1 MKLTVVSP
9 TYNEADN
16 IRLFIEMLESV
27 LAHIDHEII
36 IVDDDSP
43 DKTWAIAERMRSQHP
58 TLRVLRRTKERGLS
72 SAVIDGF
79 LAAQGD
85 MVACIDGDLQ
95 HDPTQLPQL
104 LYALEA
110 GADVAIGSRYV
121 EGGDVG
127 EWNRLRRCASWL
139 ATALAHLFL
148 GVKIT
153 DPMSGFFMLR
163 KEAFLEVVGDL
174 NTRGFKI
181 LIEILAHMK
190 PQVIREL
197 PISFRPRAAGVSKLS
212 SKVVYYYLHQLWRLS
227 PLGKILPAR
236 FLKFGLVGAS
246 GVVINLLVMALIIRL
261 LAWYNWRASFL
272 ASFFAMI
279 NNYIL
284 NNLWTFRDRARTGVD
299 AFSGFFTFAMI
310 SLVALLITTCMY
322 TVFTQSVK
330 MFIVTTD
337 PSFVLPLTGLLACQ
351 LAAVMC
357 GMYFNYALN
366 KVFTWK
372 ESGYRDED
380 DPEI

>member
-16 IRLFIEMLESV
+16 IQPLIETLAGM

-43 DKTWAIAERMRSQHP
+43 DKTWAVAERMRAQYP
-58 TLRVLRRTKERGLS
+58 TLKVLRRTKERGLS

-79 LAAQGD
+79 LAAQGEI
-85 MVACIDGDLQ
+85 VACIDGDLQ
-95 HDPTQLPQL
+95 HDPAQLPQL
-104 LYALEA
+104 LDALEA
-110 GADVAIGSRYV
+110 GADVAIGSRYM
-121 EGGDVG
+121 EGGEVG
-127 EWNRLRRCASWL
+127 EWNRVRRWASWL
-139 ATALAHLFL
+139 ATKLAHLFL

-163 KEAFLEVVGDL
+163 KEAFLEVVGSL

-181 LIEILAHMK
+181 LLEILAHMK
-190 PQVIREL
+190 PQTIREI
-197 PISFRPRAAGVSKLS
+197 PIIFRPRAAGISKLS
-212 SKVVYYYLHQLWRLS
+212 SKIVYYYLHQLWRLS

-246 GVVINLLVMALIIRL
+246 GVVINLLAMALIIRL
-261 LAWYNWRASFL
+261 LAWHNWRASFI

-279 NNYIL
+279 NNYVL

-310 SLVALLITTCMY
+310 SLIGLLITTGMY
-322 TVFTQSVK
+322 TVFTQIVK
-330 MFIVTTD
+330 KLTGTID
-337 PSFVLPLTGLLACQ
+337 SNSVLPLGVLLACQ
-351 LAAVMC
+351 LVAIMC
-357 GMYFNYALN
+357 GMYFNYKLN

-372 ESGYRDED
+372 ERGYRDED
-380 DPEI
+380 DPEV